1 MRKKRKLYVVIA
13 LLAVAGLVITS
24 FSGALAGLFAGS
36 NPLPGEEAGIED
48 YLDYFQGEVDGL
60 LDDLEKDPLDLEKWE
75 TLADLYSEMGIL
87 YYYMGD
93 SLNSML
99 KFAESHTAYETALEL
114 NPDSLDLAIKTA
126 AAAQYAG
133 NYQQAEDMYKELLAK
148 DPGYPIAYV
157 YYGIL
162 LYSMM
167 DLEGAIQ
174 QFEAALALEEDFDP
188 EEYPLV
194 SPDIFATAAGF
205 LEDARTLLA
214 AGEHVHDEN
223 CDHEDDEECDL
234 DHEHDE
240 DCDHD

>member
-36 NPLPGEEAGIED
+36 NPVPGEEAGIED
-48 YLDYFQGEVDGL
+48 YLSYFQGEVDGL

-87 YYYMGD
+87 YYYMED

-99 KFAESHTAYETALEL
+99 KFAESQTAYETALEI

-133 NYQQAEDMYKELLAK
+133 NYQQAEDMYRELLAK
-148 DPGYPIAYV
+148 DPGYPISYV

-174 QFEAALALEEDFDP
+174 QFEAALDLEEDFDP

-205 LEDARTLLA
+205 LEDAQALLED
-214 AGEHVHDEN
+214 GEHV
-223 CDHEDDEECDL
+223 
-234 DHEHDE
+234 HDE